1 MTIQLTEKELTWCE
15 GQAQKRHDKKNMRFR
30 NTGILMEN
38 VDSSKHKFY
47 LPHLT
52 GIVGEKAYGKLIGA
66 EVDTRL
72 YDVRDEGEDFKGV
85 EVKTI
90 TYFGAGEP
98 ELKIKKAEY
107 ESKTPELYV
116 LARVKTNCLRK
127 VELLGK
133 ITRKNFDIHKKSK
146 QYGVNKPE
154 NWVVGLSSMEPFVN
168 KIDEEFGF

>member
-38 VDSSKHKFY
+38 VNSSKHKFY

-72 YDVRDEGEDFKGV
+72 YDVRDDGEDFKGV
-85 EVKTI
+85 EVKSRI
-90 TYFGAGEP
+90 R
-98 ELKIKKAEY
+98 IKNPRTLCIS
-107 ESKTPELYV
+107 ESKNRWLV
-116 LARVKTNCLRK
+116 Q
-127 VELLGK
+127 
-133 ITRKNFDIHKKSK
+133 S
-146 QYGVNKPE
+146 
-154 NWVVGLSSMEPFVN
+154 
-168 KIDEEFGF
+168 